1 MPPKGKGKK
10 SKKQLEEEKRKSNFV
25 LDKLTEL
32 NQYFSFKQVLLRKKR
47 ELKRSSKGDW
57 LRKRRNV
64 RELLRKSEG
73 LKKRNAAKRKQ
84 SV

>member
-1 MPPKGKGKK
+1 M
-10 SKKQLEEEKRKSNFV
+10 
-25 LDKLTEL
+25 
-32 NQYFSFKQVLLRKKR
+32 LRKKR
-47 ELKRSSKGDW
+47 ELRRSSKGDW